1 MEVARKASVVLFWN
15 KNNITVKITP
25 YLSQVTYTDHEEE
38 ATDEIQLTLD
48 NTSGVWFEDWYPTS
62 GDTLQLYIGYE
73 DRQIDTG
80 LFEVDDI
87 TLTGPPD
94 QITVKAISA
103 GISKALRTRNNKA
116 FEEQSLKQIALFF
129 CHKHGFTL
137 IDGSNKL
144 SQIWLDRKTQENKT
158 DLAFLSD
165 LAKEYGFMFTVK
177 GLKMVF
183 ISYYDLENVASVTEI
198 DKTQISSYDLNEK
211 TFDTY
216 AQAEIRQRNP
226 KKGKLII
233 VNNTYDGWGTTVKEK
248 LIVSGSVST
257 ASQAEA
263 KVKGGLWGKN
273 KYKQSGN
280 IIIPGD
286 PLMVA
291 GNNFDLTGFGAA
303 SGKYHIPTSTHTI
316 DSNGGY
322 TTSLEIRKTGT
333 IPKPK
338 RIPRTSK
345 PKKSTSAMAYDSLGE
360 ENEYEENN

>member
-1 MEVARKASVVLFWN
+1 MEAIVARKARVQLFWN
-15 KNNITVKITP
+15 KKTLTNQIAP
-25 YLSQVTYTDHEEE
+25 YVSSVTYTDHEEE
-38 ATDEIQLTLD
+38 ATDEIQLQLD
-48 NTSGVWFEDWYPTS
+48 NTTGIWLNDWYPTE
-62 GDTLQLYIGYE
+62 GDTLQLYIGYQ
-73 DRQIDTG
+73 DKQIDSG

-87 TLTGPPD
+87 ALSGPPD

-116 FEEQSLKQIALFF
+116 FEEQSLRQIALFF

-211 TFDTY
+211 TYDTY
-216 AQAEIRQRNP
+216 ASGQIKQRNR
-226 KKGKLII
+226 KKGKLI
-233 VNNTYDGWGTTVKEK
+233 VCNVDNMLTTAKSDK
-248 LIVSGSVST
+248 AIFYGSVAST
-257 ASQAEA
+257 AQAEA

-280 IIIPGD
+280 IVIPGE

-303 SGKYHIPTSTHTI
+303 SGKYHIPTSIHTI
-316 DSNGGY
+316 DAAGGY
-322 TTSLEIRKTGT
+322 TTSLEIRKTGS

-338 RIPRTSK
+338 RIPRTST
-345 PKKSTSAMAYDSLGE
+345 PKKTTSETAFDSLGE
-360 ENEYEENN
+360 ETESEEQ